1 MAITNGYCTLA
12 ELKTY
17 LGLSGSGQDDN
28 LENAVD
34 SASREIDGI
43 CDRFFYQTS
52 SDAKYF
58 TPDNALF
65 IDVPD
70 ISSPSGL
77 AVLIDTSDDGT
88 HDTTLTI
95 NTDFYTKPL
104 DAGNEVDGIQYQP
117 ITQITIL
124 DTRSSER
131 FDPTIVKQIK
141 ITAQWGFSAVPHAIK
156 QATLLQAT
164 RLFKRKDSPF
174 STYGNPETGTGE
186 LFNKFDPDAMKL
198 IKKYIK
204 RTL

>member
-34 SASREIDGI
+34 SASREIDAI
-43 CDRFFYQTS
+43 CGRFFYQTS
-52 SDAKYF
+52 SEAKYF
-58 TPDNALF
+58 TPINALYV
-65 IDVPD
+65 DVPD

-77 AVLIDTSDDGT
+77 ALLIDTTDDGS
-88 HDTTLTI
+88 HDKTLTI
-95 NTDFYTKPL
+95 NTDFYTAPL
-104 DAGNEVDGIQYQP
+104 DAGNEVAGVQAQP
-117 ITQITIL
+117 ITQIKIL

-131 FDPTIVKQIK
+131 FNPTIVKQVK
-141 ITAQWGFSAVPHAIK
+141 ITCQWGWSTVPHAIK

-198 IKKYIK
+198 IKGYIK